1 MLSRVRESPFFS
13 ALMRIFEAVT
23 VPFLLTILALA
34 ASIPLSAALGRMD
47 EMESDSLGLVALA
60 TAFVVATL
68 G

>member
-1 MLSRVRESPFFS
+1 
-13 ALMRIFEAVT
+13 MRIFEAVT